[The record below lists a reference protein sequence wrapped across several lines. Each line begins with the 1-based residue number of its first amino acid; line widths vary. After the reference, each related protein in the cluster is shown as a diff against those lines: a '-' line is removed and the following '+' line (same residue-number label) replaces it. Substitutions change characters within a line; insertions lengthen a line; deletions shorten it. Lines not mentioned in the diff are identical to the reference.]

1 MIRVRVRRKERSQ
14 ISAEAVERISLEKMM
29 MR

>member
-14 ISAEAVERISLEKMM
+14 ISAEVVERISLEKMM